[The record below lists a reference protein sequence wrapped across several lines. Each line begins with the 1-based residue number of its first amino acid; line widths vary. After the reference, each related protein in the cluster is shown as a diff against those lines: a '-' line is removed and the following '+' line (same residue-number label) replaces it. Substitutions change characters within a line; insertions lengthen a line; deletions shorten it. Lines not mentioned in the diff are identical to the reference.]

1 MEVELDKKKL
11 QFTNENGEKVNVDID
26 QEQTEKEEEAFE
38 SNHYSNLAEEL
49 PEQEINLIGK
59 ELVRAYEDDK
69 SSRKNWEDQY
79 SKGLRMLGVVVED
92 RQDPFPG
99 ASGVHHPLLAE
110 AATQFQARAIAEI
123 FPAGGPVKTQ
133 VIGKVTDKKLDQ
145 SQRVQDFMN
154 FQITQEIPDY
164 FNELDQMLFYLAL
177 AGSAFKKVYFDN
189 TLDRICSKFVPAE
202 EFVIS
207 MENTDLETAERYTQ
221 VMKLTRN
228 DIRKHQVSGYYKDI
242 PLSSSETSPGSNDG
256 DMVDQTLQR
265 LEGMTPSMADKIHTV
280 LEVHT
285 NLDLGEDKNELALPY
300 IVTIDLDSQKVLSIR
315 RNWKEEDSLRR
326 KRTYF
331 IHYKYLPGLGF
342 YGFGLIQMI
351 GGLQHASTG
360 ALRAL
365 LDSAAFA
372 NLNGGFRAKGARI
385 EGGDITVSPGEW
397 VEVEAYGD
405 DLRKSFI
412 PLPFKEPSPTLLQLL
427 GVLTESG
434 RRFASIADAMIGDS
448 AGSGPVG
455 TTIALIEQGSKVYS
469 AIHKRIHQAQGREF
483 KLIYELNGEYLDQE
497 YSFEVIG
504 ENKKIRRK
512 DFTASI
518 SVVPVSDPNIFSQAQ
533 RIALA
538 QTGLQLAQAS
548 PDIIDV
554 KEATRRFLQ
563 ALNIP
568 DYMDLMIEDEDTP
581 RRDPVSENMALLN
594 GKPIQVFED
603 QDHQAHIQVH
613 SQFIND
619 PRFGGNPE
627 AKERLYPAML
637 AHIGQHMAFLYQQQM
652 QASVPP
658 GNPISSGD
666 FNKELDD
673 EPSQEISIEEE
684 NRIAANAAQ
693 AAQQLMGSMPPSPE
707 EQKQQMEAQE
717 KQAQLALKGE
727 ELNIRKA
734 RFMQGVK
741 ESEKQNARKDAESK
755 AKIVEVASK
764 VAREEKKRD

>member
-483 KLIYELNGEYLDQE
+483 KLIYELNGEYLDEE

-627 AKERLYPAML
+627 AKERLYPQML
-637 AHIGQHMAFLYQQQM
+637 AHMGQHMAFLYQQQM
-652 QASVPP
+652 QASVPE
-658 GNPISSGD
+658 GNPVSSGD
-666 FNKELDD
+666 FNRELND

-684 NRIAANAAQ
+684 NRIAAAAAQ
-693 AAQQLMGSMPPSPE
+693 AAQQLIGSMPLSPE
-707 EQKQQMEAQE
+707 QEKESREAQ
-717 KQAQLALKGE
+717 KDQAQLQLKAE

-734 RFMQGVK
+734 RFMEGVK
-741 ESEKQNARKDAESK
+741 QSEKQNARKDTETK
-755 AKIVEVASK
+755 AKVVEIASK
-764 VAREEKKRD
+764 VAKEDNKRD

>member
-11 QFTNENGEKVNVDID
+11 QFTNDNGEKVNVDID
-26 QEQTEKEEEAFE
+26 QDETEKDEEVFE

-49 PEQEINLIGK
+49 EDKEIALIGK
-59 ELVRAYEDDK
+59 DLVRAYEDDK

-79 SKGLRMLGVVVED
+79 SKGLKMLGVVVED

-110 AATQFQARAIAEI
+110 AATQFQARAIAEV
-123 FPAGGPVKTQ
+123 FPPGGPVKTQ
-133 VIGKVTDKKLDQ
+133 IIGKITDKKLEQ

-154 FQITQEIPDY
+154 FQLTQEIPDY

-207 MENTDLETAERYTQ
+207 MENSDLETSERYTQ

-228 DIRKHQVSGYYKDI
+228 DIRKYQVSGVYKDI
-242 PLSSSETSPGSNDG
+242 PLNKAQSTPGANDG
-256 DMVDQTLQR
+256 DMVEQTLQR
-265 LEGMTPSMADKIHTV
+265 LEGMSPSMADKIHTV

-285 NLDLGEDKNELALPY
+285 NLDIGEDKNEVALPY

-315 RNWKEEDSLRR
+315 RNWKEDDSLKR

-385 EGGDITVSPGEW
+385 EGGDITVSPGQW

-483 KLIYELNGEYLDQE
+483 KLIYELNGEYLDDE

-548 PDIIDV
+548 PDIINV

-581 RRDPVSENMALLN
+581 RRDPVSENMAVLN
-594 GKPIQVFED
+594 TKPIQVFEN
-603 QDHQAHIQVH
+603 QDHQAHMQVH
-613 SQFIND
+613 SQFMND

-627 AKERLYPAML
+627 AKERLYPQML
-637 AHIGQHMAFLYQQQM
+637 AHMGQHMAYLYQQQM
-652 QASVPP
+652 QASVPE
-658 GNPISSGD
+658 GNPVSSGD
-666 FNKELDD
+666 FNRELDD
-673 EPSQEISIEEE
+673 EESKEISIEEE

-707 EQKQQMEAQE
+707 EQKASMESQ
-717 KQAQLALKGE
+717 KDQAQLQLKAE

-734 RFMQGVK
+734 RFMEGVK
-741 ESEKQNARKDAESK
+741 QSEKQNARKDTETK
-755 AKIVEVASK
+755 AKVVEIASK
-764 VAREEKKRD
+764 VAREDNKRD

>member
-1 MEVELDKKKL
+1 MEVELEKKKL
-11 QFTNENGEKVNVDID
+11 QFTNDKGEKVRVDID
-26 QEQTEKEEEAFE
+26 QDQTEKDEEVFE
-38 SNHYSNLAEEL
+38 RNHYTNLAEEL
-49 PEQEINLIGK
+49 DEKEVAKVGK
-59 ELVRAYEDDK
+59 DLVRAYEDDK

-79 SKGLRMLGVVVED
+79 SKGLRMLGIVVED

-110 AATQFQARAIAEI
+110 AATQFQARAIAEM

-133 VIGKVTDKKLDQ
+133 IIGKSTDKKLEQ
-145 SQRVQDFMN
+145 AQRVQDFMN
-154 FQITQEIPDY
+154 FQVTQEIPDY

-177 AGSAFKKVYFDN
+177 AGSAFKKIYFDN

-207 MENTDLETAERYTQ
+207 MENTDLETADRYTQ
-221 VMKLTRN
+221 VMKLTRTE
-228 DIRKHQVSGYYKDI
+228 IRKHQISGYYKDV
-242 PLSSSETSPGSNDG
+242 PLTKSDPNTGASSG
-256 DMVDQTLQR
+256 DMVEQTLQR
-265 LEGMTPSMADKIHTV
+265 LEGMTPSMASKIHTL

-285 NLDLGEDKNELALPY
+285 NIDLGEDKDQLALPY
-300 IVTIDLDSQKVLSIR
+300 IITIDYESQRVLSIR
-315 RNWKEEDSLRR
+315 RNWKEEDSLKR

-385 EGGDITVSPGEW
+385 EGGDITISPGEW

-455 TTIALIEQGSKVYS
+455 TTIALIEQGSKVFS

-483 KLIYELNGEYLDQE
+483 KLIYELNGEYLDDE

-512 DFTASI
+512 DFSASI

-538 QTGLQLAQAS
+538 QTGLQLARET
-548 PDIIDV
+548 PDVVDV

-563 ALNIP
+563 ALSIP
-568 DYMDLMIEDEDTP
+568 DYMDLIIEDEDTP
-581 RRDPVSENMALLN
+581 RRDPVSENMAILN
-594 GKPIQVFED
+594 TMPIQVFED
-603 QDHQAHIQVH
+603 QDHQAHMQVH
-613 SQFIND
+613 AQFMND

-637 AHIGQHMAFLYQQQM
+637 AHMGQHMAYLYQQQM
-652 QASVPP
+652 QASVPE
-658 GNPISSGD
+658 GNPVSSGD
-666 FNKELDD
+666 FNRELDN
-673 EPSQEISIEEE
+673 EPSKEISIEEE

-707 EQKQQMEAQE
+707 EQKQQMEDKE
-717 KQAQLALKGE
+717 KQANIQLKAE
-727 ELNIRKA
+727 ELQIRKA

-741 ESEKQNARKDAESK
+741 QSEKQDARKDAETKS
-755 AKIVEVASK
+755 KIVETAAK
-764 VAREEKKRD
+764 IARKDKKS

>member
-11 QFTNENGEKVNVDID
+11 QFTNDKGEKVRVDID
-26 QEQTEKEEEAFE
+26 QDQTEKDEEVFE

-49 PEQEINLIGK
+49 DEKEVGK
-59 ELVRAYEDDK
+59 VGKDLVRAYEDDK

-79 SKGLRMLGVVVED
+79 SKGLRMLGVIVED

-110 AATQFQARAIAEI
+110 AATQFQARAIAEM

-133 VIGKVTDKKLDQ
+133 IIGKTTDKKLEQ
-145 SQRVQDFMN
+145 AQRVQDFMN
-154 FQITQEIPDY
+154 FQVTQEIPDY

-177 AGSAFKKVYFDN
+177 AGSAFKKIYFDN

-207 MENTDLETAERYTQ
+207 MENTDLETADRYTQ
-221 VMKLTRN
+221 VMKLTRTE
-228 DIRKHQVSGYYKDI
+228 IRKHQISGYYKDV
-242 PLSSSETSPGSNDG
+242 PLTKSDPNTGATSG
-256 DMVDQTLQR
+256 DMVEQTLQR
-265 LEGMTPSMADKIHTV
+265 LEGMTPSMASKIHTL

-285 NLDLGEDKNELALPY
+285 NVDLGEDEDELALPY
-300 IVTIDLDSQKVLSIR
+300 IITIDYESQRVLSIR
-315 RNWKEEDSLRR
+315 RNWKEEDSLKR

-385 EGGDITVSPGEW
+385 EGGDITISPGEW

-455 TTIALIEQGSKVYS
+455 TTIALIEQGSKVFS

-483 KLIYELNGEYLDQE
+483 KLIYELNGEYLDDE

-512 DFTASI
+512 DFSASI

-538 QTGLQLAQAS
+538 QTGLQLARET
-548 PDIIDV
+548 PDVVDV

-563 ALNIP
+563 ALSIP
-568 DYMDLMIEDEDTP
+568 DYMDLIIEDEDTP
-581 RRDPVSENMALLN
+581 RRDPVSENMAILN
-594 GKPIQVFED
+594 TMPIQVFED
-603 QDHQAHIQVH
+603 QDHQAHMQVH
-613 SQFIND
+613 SQFMND

-627 AKERLYPAML
+627 AKEQLYPAML
-637 AHIGQHMAFLYQQQM
+637 AHIGQHMAYLYQQQM
-652 QASVPP
+652 QASVPE

-666 FNKELDD
+666 FNRELDN

-707 EQKQQMEAQE
+707 EQKESMEAQE
-717 KQAQLALKGE
+717 KQANIQLKGE
-727 ELNIRKA
+727 ELQIRKA

-764 VAREEKKRD
+764 VARKDKRS

>member
-11 QFTNENGEKVNVDID
+11 QFTNDHGEKVSVDID
-26 QEQTEKEEEAFE
+26 QDETEKDEEVFE

-49 PEQEINLIGK
+49 EDKEIALIGK
-59 ELVRAYEDDK
+59 DLVRAYEDDK

-79 SKGLRMLGVVVED
+79 SKGLKMLGVVVED

-110 AATQFQARAIAEI
+110 AATQFQARAIAEV
-123 FPAGGPVKTQ
+123 FPPGGPVKTQ
-133 VIGKVTDKKLDQ
+133 IIGKVTDKKLEQ

-154 FQITQEIPDY
+154 FQLTQEIPDY

-207 MENTDLETAERYTQ
+207 MENSDLETAERYTQ

-228 DIRKHQVSGYYKDI
+228 DIRKYQVSGVYKDI
-242 PLSSSETSPGSNDG
+242 PLNNAQSTPGANDG
-256 DMVDQTLQR
+256 DMVEQTLQR
-265 LEGMTPSMADKIHTV
+265 LEGMSPSMADKIHTI

-285 NLDLGEDKNELALPY
+285 NLDIGEDKNEVALPY
-300 IVTIDLDSQKVLSIR
+300 IITIDLDSQKVLSIR
-315 RNWKEEDSLRR
+315 RNWKEDDSLRR

-483 KLIYELNGEYLDQE
+483 KLIYELNGEYLDDE

-548 PDIIDV
+548 PEIINV

-581 RRDPVSENMALLN
+581 RRDPVSENMAVLN
-594 GKPIQVFED
+594 SKPIQVFEN
-603 QDHQAHIQVH
+603 QDHQAHMQVH
-613 SQFIND
+613 SQFMND

-627 AKERLYPAML
+627 AKERLYPQML
-637 AHIGQHMAFLYQQQM
+637 AHMGQHMAYLYQQQM
-652 QASVPP
+652 QASVPE

-666 FNKELDD
+666 FNRELND
-673 EPSQEISIEEE
+673 EESKEISIEEE
-684 NRIAANAAQ
+684 NRIAAAAAQ
-693 AAQQLMGSMPPSPE
+693 AAQQLMGSMPPSE
-707 EQKQQMEAQE
+707 EQQKESREAA
-717 KQAQLALKGE
+717 KDQAQLQLKGE
-727 ELNIRKA
+727 ELQIRKA

-741 ESEKQNARKDAESK
+741 ESEKQNARKDTETK
-755 AKIVEVASK
+755 AKVVEIASK
-764 VAREEKKRD
+764 VAREDKKRD

>member
-1 MEVELDKKKL
+1 MEVELEKKKL
-11 QFTNENGEKVNVDID
+11 QFTDDKGEKVRVDID
-26 QEQTEKEEEAFE
+26 QDQTEKDEEVFE
-38 SNHYSNLAEEL
+38 RNHYTNLAEEL
-49 PEQEINLIGK
+49 DEKEVAKVGK
-59 ELVRAYEDDK
+59 DLVRAYEDDK

-79 SKGLRMLGVVVED
+79 SKGLRMLGIVVED

-110 AATQFQARAIAEI
+110 AATQFQARAIAEM

-133 VIGKVTDKKLDQ
+133 IIGKSTDKKLEQ
-145 SQRVQDFMN
+145 AQRVQDFMN
-154 FQITQEIPDY
+154 FQVTQEIPDY

-177 AGSAFKKVYFDN
+177 AGSAFKKIYFDN

-207 MENTDLETAERYTQ
+207 MENTDLETADRYTQ
-221 VMKLTRN
+221 VMKLTRTE
-228 DIRKHQVSGYYKDI
+228 IRKHQISGYYKDV
-242 PLSSSETSPGSNDG
+242 PLTKSDPNTGATSG
-256 DMVDQTLQR
+256 DMVEQTLQR
-265 LEGMTPSMADKIHTV
+265 LEGMTPSMASKIHTL

-285 NLDLGEDKNELALPY
+285 NIDLGEDEDELALPY
-300 IVTIDLDSQKVLSIR
+300 IITIDYESQRVLSIR
-315 RNWKEEDSLRR
+315 RNWKEEDSLKR

-385 EGGDITVSPGEW
+385 EGGDITISPGEW

-455 TTIALIEQGSKVYS
+455 TTIALIEQGSKVFS

-483 KLIYELNGEYLDQE
+483 KLIYELNGEYLDDE

-512 DFTASI
+512 DFSASI

-538 QTGLQLAQAS
+538 QTGLQLARET
-548 PDIIDV
+548 PDVVDV

-563 ALNIP
+563 ALSIP
-568 DYMDLMIEDEDTP
+568 DYMDLIIEDEDTP
-581 RRDPVSENMALLN
+581 RRDPVSENMAILN
-594 GKPIQVFED
+594 TMPIQVFED
-603 QDHQAHIQVH
+603 QDHQAHMQVH
-613 SQFIND
+613 GQFMND

-637 AHIGQHMAFLYQQQM
+637 AHIGQHMAYLYQQQM

-666 FNKELDD
+666 FNRELDN
-673 EPSQEISIEEE
+673 EPSKEISIEEE

-707 EQKQQMEAQE
+707 EQKQQMEDKD
-717 KQAQLALKGE
+717 KQANIQLKAE
-727 ELNIRKA
+727 ELQIRKA

-741 ESEKQNARKDAESK
+741 QSEKQEARKDAETK
-755 AKIVEVASK
+755 AKIVETASK
-764 VAREEKKRD
+764 VARKDKRK

>member
-242 PLSSSETSPGSNDG
+242 PLSSSEISPGSNDG

-483 KLIYELNGEYLDQE
+483 KLIYELNGEYLDEE

-666 FNKELDD
+666 FNRELDD

-764 VAREEKKRD
+764 VARQDRKKD

>member
-11 QFTNENGEKVNVDID
+11 QFTNDKGEKVRVDID
-26 QEQTEKEEEAFE
+26 QDQTEKDEEVFE

-49 PEQEINLIGK
+49 DEKEVGK
-59 ELVRAYEDDK
+59 VGKDLVRAYEDDK

-79 SKGLRMLGVVVED
+79 SKGLRMLGVIVED

-110 AATQFQARAIAEI
+110 AATQFQARAIAEM

-133 VIGKVTDKKLDQ
+133 IIGKTTDKKLEQ
-145 SQRVQDFMN
+145 AQRVQDFMN
-154 FQITQEIPDY
+154 FQVTQEIPDY

-177 AGSAFKKVYFDN
+177 AGSAFKKIYFDN

-207 MENTDLETAERYTQ
+207 MENTDLETADRYTQ
-221 VMKLTRN
+221 VMKLTRTE
-228 DIRKHQVSGYYKDI
+228 IRKHQISGYYKDV
-242 PLSSSETSPGSNDG
+242 PLTKSDPNTGATSG
-256 DMVDQTLQR
+256 DMVEQTLQR
-265 LEGMTPSMADKIHTV
+265 LEGMTPSMASKIHTL

-285 NLDLGEDKNELALPY
+285 NIDLGEDRDELALPY
-300 IVTIDLDSQKVLSIR
+300 IITIDYESQRVLSIR
-315 RNWKEEDSLRR
+315 RNWKEEDSLKR

-385 EGGDITVSPGEW
+385 EGGDITISPGEW

-455 TTIALIEQGSKVYS
+455 TTIALIEQGSKVFS

-483 KLIYELNGEYLDQE
+483 KLIYELNGEYLDDE

-512 DFTASI
+512 DFSASI

-538 QTGLQLAQAS
+538 QTGLQLARET
-548 PDIIDV
+548 PDVVDV

-563 ALNIP
+563 ALSIP
-568 DYMDLMIEDEDTP
+568 DYMDLIIEDEDTP
-581 RRDPVSENMALLN
+581 RRDPVSENMAILN
-594 GKPIQVFED
+594 TMPIQVFED
-603 QDHQAHIQVH
+603 QDHQAHMQVH
-613 SQFIND
+613 SQFMND

-637 AHIGQHMAFLYQQQM
+637 AHMGQHMAYLYQQQM
-652 QASVPP
+652 QASVPE

-666 FNKELDD
+666 FNRELDN
-673 EPSQEISIEEE
+673 EPSKEISIEEE

-707 EQKQQMEAQE
+707 EQKESMEAQD
-717 KQAQLALKGE
+717 KQANIQLKGE
-727 ELNIRKA
+727 ELQIRKA

-764 VAREEKKRD
+764 VARKDKRS

>member
-11 QFTNENGEKVNVDID
+11 QFTNDDGEKVNVDID
-26 QEQTEKEEEAFE
+26 QDQTEKDEEVFE

-49 PEQEINLIGK
+49 EDKEVALIGK
-59 ELVRAYEDDK
+59 DLVRAYEDDK

-110 AATQFQARAIAEI
+110 AATQFQARAIAEV
-123 FPAGGPVKTQ
+123 FPPGGPVKTQ
-133 VIGKVTDKKLDQ
+133 VIGKVTDKKLEQ

-154 FQITQEIPDY
+154 FQLTQEIPDY

-228 DIRKHQVSGYYKDI
+228 DIRKYQVSGVYKDI
-242 PLSSSETSPGSNDG
+242 PLNNAESTPGANDG
-256 DMVDQTLQR
+256 DMVEQTLQR
-265 LEGMTPSMADKIHTV
+265 LEGMSPSMADKIHTV

-285 NLDLGEDKNELALPY
+285 NLDIGEDKYEVALPY
-300 IVTIDLDSQKVLSIR
+300 IVTIDLDSQKVLAIR
-315 RNWKEEDSLRR
+315 RNWKEDDSLRR

-483 KLIYELNGEYLDQE
+483 KLIYELNGEYLDDE

-548 PDIIDV
+548 PEIINV

-581 RRDPVSENMALLN
+581 RRDPVSENMAVLN
-594 GKPIQVFED
+594 SKPIQVFED
-603 QDHQAHIQVH
+603 QDHQAHITVH
-613 SQFIND
+613 SQFMND

-627 AKERLYPAML
+627 AKERLYPQML
-637 AHIGQHMAFLYQQQM
+637 AHMGQHMAYSYQQQM
-652 QASVPP
+652 QASVPE

-666 FNKELDD
+666 FNRELNDEESKE
-673 EPSQEISIEEE
+673 IGIEEE
-684 NRIAANAAQ
+684 NRIAAAAAQ
-693 AAQQLMGSMPPSPE
+693 AAQQLMGSMPPSE
-707 EQKQQMEAQE
+707 EQQKESREAQ
-717 KQAQLALKGE
+717 KDQAQLQLKGE
-727 ELNIRKA
+727 ELQIRKA

-741 ESEKQNARKDAESK
+741 ESEKQNARKDTETK
-755 AKIVEVASK
+755 AKVVEIASK
-764 VAREEKKRD
+764 VAREDKKRD

>member
-1 MEVELDKKKL
+1 MEVKLDKKKL

-483 KLIYELNGEYLDQE
+483 KLIYELNGEYLDEE

-666 FNKELDD
+666 FNRELDD

-764 VAREEKKRD
+764 VARQDRKKD

>member
-483 KLIYELNGEYLDQE
+483 KLIYELNGEYLDEE

>member
-11 QFTNENGEKVNVDID
+11 QFTNEDGQKVNVDID
-26 QEQTEKEEEAFE
+26 QDQTEKEEEAFE

-242 PLSSSETSPGSNDG
+242 PLSKAETTPGSNDG

-300 IVTIDLDSQKVLSIR
+300 IVTIDLDSQRVLSIR

-483 KLIYELNGEYLDQE
+483 KLIYELNGEYLDDE

-538 QTGLQLAQAS
+538 QTGMQLAQAS

-568 DYMDLMIEDEDTP
+568 DYLDLMIEDEDTP

-652 QASVPP
+652 QAQVPP

-666 FNKELDD
+666 FNREFDD

-684 NRIAANAAQ
+684 NRIAATAAQ
-693 AAQQLMGSMPPSPE
+693 AAQNLMGSMPPSPE
-707 EQKQQMEAQE
+707 EQKQQAEQQ
-717 KQAQLALKGE
+717 KDQAQLALKGE

-764 VAREEKKRD
+764 VARQEKKRD

>member
-11 QFTNENGEKVNVDID
+11 QFTNDKGEKVRVDID
-26 QEQTEKEEEAFE
+26 QDQTEKDEEVFE
-38 SNHYSNLAEEL
+38 RNHYTNLAEEL
-49 PEQEINLIGK
+49 NEREVAKIGK
-59 ELVRAYEDDK
+59 DLVRAYEDDK

-79 SKGLRMLGVVVED
+79 SKGLRMLGIVVED

-110 AATQFQARAIAEI
+110 AATQFQARAIAEM

-133 VIGKVTDKKLDQ
+133 IIGKTTDKKLEQ
-145 SQRVQDFMN
+145 AQRVQDFMN
-154 FQITQEIPDY
+154 FQVTQEIPDY
-164 FNELDQMLFYLAL
+164 FNELDQMLFYLSL
-177 AGSAFKKVYFDN
+177 AGSAFKKIYFDN

-202 EFVIS
+202 DFVIS
-207 MENTDLETAERYTQ
+207 MENTDLETADRYTQ
-221 VMKLTRN
+221 IMKLTRTE
-228 DIRKHQVSGYYKDI
+228 IRKHQISGYYKDV
-242 PLSSSETSPGSNDG
+242 PLSKAESNAGANSG
-256 DMVDQTLQR
+256 DMVEQTLQR
-265 LEGMTPSMADKIHTV
+265 LEGMTPSMADKIHTL
-280 LEVHT
+280 LEVHA
-285 NLDLGEDKNELALPY
+285 NLDLGEDRDGLALPY
-300 IVTIDLDSQKVLSIR
+300 IVTIDYESQRVLSIR

-455 TTIALIEQGSKVYS
+455 TTIALIEQGSKVFS

-483 KLIYELNGEYLDQE
+483 KLIYELNGEYLDDE

-512 DFTASI
+512 DFSSSI

-538 QTGLQLAQAS
+538 QTGLQLARET
-548 PDIIDV
+548 PDVVDV

-563 ALNIP
+563 ALSIP
-568 DYMDLMIEDEDTP
+568 DYMDLIIEDEDTP
-581 RRDPVSENMALLN
+581 RRDPVSENMAILN
-594 GKPIQVFED
+594 TMPIQVFED
-603 QDHQAHIQVH
+603 QDHQAHMQVH
-613 SQFIND
+613 SQFMND

-637 AHIGQHMAFLYQQQM
+637 AHMGQHMAYLYQQQM

-658 GNPISSGD
+658 GNPVSSGD
-666 FNKELDD
+666 FNRELDN
-673 EPSQEISIEEE
+673 EPSKEISIEEE
-684 NRIAANAAQ
+684 NRIAVNAAQ
-693 AAQQLMGSMPPSPE
+693 AAQQLAGSMPPSPE
-707 EQKQQMEAQE
+707 EQKQQREAQ
-717 KQAQLALKGE
+717 KDQADIQLKAE
-727 ELNIRKA
+727 ELQIRKA

-741 ESEKQNARKDAESK
+741 QSEKQDARKDAETK
-755 AKIVEVASK
+755 AKIVETASK
-764 VAREEKKRD
+764 VARKDKRK

>member
-11 QFTNENGEKVNVDID
+11 QFTNEDGQKVNVDID
-26 QEQTEKEEEAFE
+26 QDQTEKEEEAFE

-79 SKGLRMLGVVVED
+79 SKGLSMLGVVVED

-133 VIGKVTDKKLDQ
+133 VIGKVSDKKLDQ

-242 PLSSSETSPGSNDG
+242 PLSKAESTPGSNDG

-300 IVTIDLDSQKVLSIR
+300 IVTIDLDSQRVLSIR

-483 KLIYELNGEYLDQE
+483 KLIYELNGEYLDDE

-538 QTGLQLAQAS
+538 QTGMQLAQSS

-652 QASVPP
+652 QAQVPP

-666 FNKELDD
+666 FNRELND
-673 EPSQEISIEEE
+673 EPSQEIGIEEE
-684 NRIAANAAQ
+684 NRIAAAAAQ

-764 VAREEKKRD
+764 VAREDRKRD

>member
-11 QFTNENGEKVNVDID
+11 QFTNEDGQKVNVDID
-26 QEQTEKEEEAFE
+26 QDQTEKEEEAFE

-242 PLSSSETSPGSNDG
+242 PLSKAESTPGSNDG

-300 IVTIDLDSQKVLSIR
+300 IVTIDLDSQRVLSIR

-483 KLIYELNGEYLDQE
+483 KLIYELNGEYLDDE

-538 QTGLQLAQAS
+538 QTGMQLAQAS

-568 DYMDLMIEDEDTP
+568 DYMDLIIEDEDTP

-652 QASVPP
+652 QAQVPP

-666 FNKELDD
+666 FNREFDD
-673 EPSQEISIEEE
+673 EPSKEISIEEE
-684 NRIAANAAQ
+684 NRIAATAAQ
-693 AAQQLMGSMPPSPE
+693 AAQQLMGSMPPNEE
-707 EQKQQMEAQE
+707 EQKQQLETQ
-717 KQAQLALKGE
+717 KDQAQLQLKAE

-741 ESEKQNARKDAESK
+741 ESEKQNMRKDAESK

-764 VAREEKKRD
+764 VAREDKKKD